1 MNLLTLD
8 LGTKTG
14 WACGAGENLFAGT
27 WNLST
32 AREISEA
39 AKARLD
45 RRCDPRI
52 NRLFDHVRDIVWR
65 IKPKFIVFEDVQFS
79 TFTCQTQ
86 LWSSLRAAVWLA
98 NTAYPMA
105 TFECVPVTTLKKF
118 TTGQG
123 SATKETMRRCVETHF
138 RLNSTLDFKKLDDNA
153 IDALALWVWAERNLS
168 RTP

>member
-1 MNLLTLD
+1 MTFLTLD

-14 WACGAGENLFAGT
+14 WAYNLDGKLFAGT
-27 WNLST
+27 WKLST
-32 AREISEA
+32 DREISEA
-39 AKARLD
+39 AKVRLD

-52 NRLFDHVRDIVWR
+52 YTLFDKVRDVIAFAR
-65 IKPKFIVFEDVQFS
+65 PRFIVFEDVQFS

-98 NTAYPMA
+98 NTLYPIA

-123 SATKETMRRCVETHF
+123 SATKETMRRFVETLKLHQSIEF
-138 RLNSTLDFKKLDDNA
+138 RKLDDNA
-153 IDALALWVWAERNLS
+153 IDALALWAWAERNLS
-168 RTP
+168 RTL